1 MDLLLVRPPG
11 WTEKKRPPIMPSLQ
25 PPFAAFSLEIA
36 LPAELL
42 GIIRDSA

>member
-1 MDLLLVRPPG
+1 MDLLLVRPSSQ
-11 WTEKKRPPIMPSLQ
+11 TEKKRPRIMLSPQ
-25 PPFAAFSLEIA
+25 APFAAFPLEIA